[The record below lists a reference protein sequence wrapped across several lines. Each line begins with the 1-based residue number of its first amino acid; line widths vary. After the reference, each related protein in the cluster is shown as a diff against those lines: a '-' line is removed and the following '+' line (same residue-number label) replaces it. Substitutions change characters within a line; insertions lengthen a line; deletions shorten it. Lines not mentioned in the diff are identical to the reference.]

1 MSQTLVR
8 HMTFRRPNP
17 VFSDEYRAIRE
28 VLVEARRKA
37 GLTQRDLARTLGREY
52 SHIARIEAGQ
62 RRIDTLELYRIAKSV
77 RLDPSD
83 LFGRICQRIETS
95 TAESDRER

>member
-1 MSQTLVR
+1 
-8 HMTFRRPNP
+8 MTFRRPNP

-28 VLVEARRKA
+28 VLVEARRTA

-52 SHIARIEAGQ
+52 SHIARIESGQ
-62 RRIDTLELYRIAKSV
+62 RRVDALELYRIAKSM

-83 LFGRICQRIETS
+83 LYDRICLRIETS
-95 TAESDRER
+95 IAESDRER